1 MYGIIF
7 VSLKGLLSIDVGN
20 NYLKHKNPYKAM
32 KVEKRMLQ
40 GRSGATVL
48 HVGEWEL
55 LVYDM
60 IPKKARLRQNLN
72 WKRLKE
78 SDQTGSN
85 QQDCKNT

>member
-7 VSLKGLLSIDVGN
+7 ASLKGLLSIDVGN

-48 HVGEWEL
+48 HVGE
-55 LVYDM
+55 
-60 IPKKARLRQNLN
+60 
-72 WKRLKE
+72 
-78 SDQTGSN
+78 
-85 QQDCKNT
+85 